1 MDQNAIIAH
10 AEHTHERLSKTVRQF
25 IDHSYTV
32 NDVVSGRGLTT
43 KSYTFGLTEQR
54 AQRADKQNFVDSSG
68 VRAQKYRLSRYTVMK
83 MYRALYYRLTAK
95 VLCLVQRA

>member
-10 AEHTHERLSKTVRQF
+10 AEHTHERLSKAVRQF

-54 AQRADKQNFVDSSG
+54 AQRADKQQ
-68 VRAQKYRLSRYTVMK
+68 AE
-83 MYRALYYRLTAK
+83 
-95 VLCLVQRA
+95 LCRFKRSTRSKISTQ